1 MNPINDPSNPDLK
14 AGGRIG
20 DYQIERI
27 ESLTEIASIFYEL
40 KHSGTGARHIHISNR
55 DTENTFGVA
64 FKTVPQDSTGV
75 AHILEH
81 TVLCG
86 SKHYPVR
93 DPFFSMLKRS
103 LSTFMNA
110 FTASDWTMYPF
121 STQNQKDFYNLMGVY
136 LDAAFFPRLDSL
148 SFKQEGHRLEIEEP
162 GKRNEPAAF
171 QLVYKGVVYNEMKGA
186 MSSPDQVM
194 VRSILKALYPST
206 TYRYNSGGDPVEIPK
221 LTHDR
226 LREFHRRHY
235 HPSNAFFYTYGNLPL
250 KAHLNFIEER
260 VLRGFEQI
268 DPNTKVA
275 SQPRWKQPQS
285 LSFSYPLDKNEKT
298 TKKCQVCLAWLTA
311 DIKDTFEVLALTLL
325 EQILLGNSA
334 SPLRKA
340 LIDSGLGSALCDG
353 TGFNADNRDTM
364 FVSGLKDVDSSDSK
378 QIEDIILGVMQHLV
392 EKGIDQTLIDSAI
405 HQIEFHRKEI
415 TNTPYPYG
423 IKLLLTFSGS
433 WFHGGD
439 PVKILNFD
447 ADLARLKQELAHGP
461 FFEERI
467 KTYFLDNPHRVTITL
482 VPDQDLMSKEN
493 DRVRAELDRIKNEL
507 PPSDI
512 DRIKQDAA
520 ALLQLQQTEEDIS
533 CLPTLGRRD
542 IPPSVPSI
550 AASLTDKA
558 IQTTLY
564 DQATSGIFYFAAAA
578 GSGALPD
585 DLIPLAPFYCY
596 AMSRM
601 GSALRDYAA
610 MARRIDA
617 YTGGIGLSTHARTR
631 FDGPGE
637 CLPFVSFNAKCLNR
651 NQDRMFNI
659 IQELLHQADFSDL
672 TRLKNLLLEYRA
684 GLESMVIHNGHRLA
698 ISLASR
704 NLSSTR
710 RLSEAWN
717 GVHQLQ
723 TIKGLADGIDDDNLQ
738 ALSLKLAAIGKVL
751 FTRQSVQ
758 MALIGEGPML
768 TDARSEVHS
777 LYSGFEDSLEDGFKA
792 PAISPD
798 GENIREGWSTSS
810 TVSFVAQAFKAVRM
824 EHEDAAALS
833 VISKILRSMYLHRE
847 IREKGGAYGGFALY
861 SPEDGLFCLASYRD
875 PHIVST
881 LAAFDQAADFIRSGN
896 FAEEDVNEAILQVCS
911 EIDKPDPPGPA
922 ARKAFYRNI
931 ISLTDDMRAQYKRR
945 LLSLTR
951 QQVIQAAEKYFDGD
965 DESRAVA
972 VISGEDKLK
981 TANKALSANPLRLN
995 RI

>member
-260 VLRGFEQI
+260 VLKGFEQI

-981 TANKALSANPLRLN
+981 TANKALSANPLKLN